1 MDFRND
7 ELLRVNSNSLKEI
20 ADETAFENKTMVSLA
35 SKSSADLRTMRI
47 ATLIG
52 TIYASISLVT
62 VSFQSFDHDIRW
74 QVKLML

>member
-20 ADETAFENKTMVSLA
+20 ADETASENKTMVSLA
-35 SKSSADLRTMRI
+35 SKSRADSRTMRI

-62 VSFQSFDHDIRW
+62 VSFQSF
-74 QVKLML
+74 V